1 MPMIRRFLDEEKG
14 LSRLTWALLAAAV
27 AVAAIMY
34 FPQLSFI
41 VSGLRQ
47 FGTWL
52 GNGGFL

>member
-1 MPMIRRFLDEEKG
+1 MAMVRRFLAEERA

-27 AVAAIMY
+27 AVGAIMY
-34 FPQLSFI
+34 IPQLSFI

-52 GNGGFL
+52 ASGGFL

>member
-1 MPMIRRFLDEEKG
+1 MSMIRRFLDEEKG

-27 AVAAIMY
+27 AVGAIMY